1 MSHTKLFHL
10 YTAFIITG
18 EWPLMSFDEEEFLS
32 YNTLLNWDSDFWSY
46 PKDYTIWTLY
56 DHCIEP
62 IFTLILKFGI
72 YREQKQYMAILYV
85 IKMAPYII
93 LYTSKSAFYHILS
106 LGFIEEGNFNLVN
119 QHYLQQ

>member
-1 MSHTKLFHL
+1 
-10 YTAFIITG
+10 
-18 EWPLMSFDEEEFLS
+18 MSFDEENFLS

-46 PKDYTIWTLY
+46 PKDYTIWTLN
-56 DHCIEP
+56 DNCIEP

-85 IKMAPYII
+85 IKMALYII

-106 LGFIEEGNFNLVN
+106 LGFIEER
-119 QHYLQQ
+119 

>member
-18 EWPLMSFDEEEFLS
+18 EGPLMSFDEEEFLS

-56 DHCIEP
+56 DNCIEP

-72 YREQKQYMAILYV
+72 YRSRKNIWQSYM
-85 IKMAPYII
+85 
-93 LYTSKSAFYHILS
+93 S
-106 LGFIEEGNFNLVN
+106 
-119 QHYLQQ
+119 

>member
-1 MSHTKLFHL
+1 
-10 YTAFIITG
+10 
-18 EWPLMSFDEEEFLS
+18 MSFDEEEFLS
-32 YNTLLNWDSDFWSY
+32 YNTLLNWDSVFWSY
-46 PKDYTIWTLY
+46 PKDYNIWILY
-56 DHCIEP
+56 DNCIEP

-93 LYTSKSAFYHILS
+93 LYTSKSAFYHIL
-106 LGFIEEGNFNLVN
+106 GFIDEGNFNLVN